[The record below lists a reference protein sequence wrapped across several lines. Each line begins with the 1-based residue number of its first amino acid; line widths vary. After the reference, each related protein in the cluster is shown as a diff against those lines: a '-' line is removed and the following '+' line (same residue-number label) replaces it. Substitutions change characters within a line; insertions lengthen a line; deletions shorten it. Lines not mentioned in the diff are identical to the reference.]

1 VTLPE
6 QTQHEATAFTGTDA
20 PGGFGDPGER
30 EPLADARVRPLLE
43 RYASAAGAQL
53 IDVSDGLVELVIPP
67 ADRAA
72 FRDRER
78 IRIAF
83 TVEALELDPD
93 AEIAV
98 LGSALLEQLVAA
110 IRQRGSRVSHG
121 LVPRDLSPSPEA
133 AVLRSPVTNGRAGAA
148 TVDVGRHRM
157 VRLLAR
163 VVVRA
168 GSTVEEHLVESGYF
182 DATTGARVAE
192 AVAARCV
199 ALISADDGTPRSD
212 VRVDTNDEFPLHPS
226 RPIDELVSLALAD
239 LRVGLE
245 PRVLQM
251 REAAQL
257 ALQTEL
263 RRIDGYYTSLL
274 HDAGGRGTDV
284 PDANTRRVY
293 EAEHARRRTEEE
305 RRHQVRA
312 VVHPVQLTECEVIVQ
327 RAQWVLIATN
337 GHRGRLAAQRALVG
351 DGAWAITC
359 PQCGTASPTSLS
371 VCKADH
377 VACAN
382 CARTCGVCSEV
393 FCWDHGI
400 AACHV
405 DGRPTCQDHA
415 RTCTSC
421 REPYCTGHEER
432 CTDGDH
438 PVCTACMDDCAI
450 CGRRVCRSH
459 ATVTTATA
467 PHGARH
473 LCHDCVRYCEGG
485 TNEPVGCDEVTRCA
499 SCDHWVC
506 NAHRA
511 TCAVDGHVHCSKHLR
526 RTDGSRRLA
535 CESHRAVCALERGA
549 ILASDEVVPCAEC
562 GRSACTSHS
571 HTCCEDGRVFCTEHS
586 VPLQDKRGAYA
597 CRAHH
602 AVCHIDGQAY
612 SLGEAI
618 PCPVCN
624 GKVCSRH
631 RRRCEWCGRE
641 VCMDEFN
648 AAKRQCRTCLR
659 LAPTTEPSDSVL
671 AAAITFLGNRPTPK
685 SWQTA
690 RDAWH
695 TVVELDLGWT
705 KRVVFVVPHGDNRPT
720 GGRSHSVLGSKP
732 LAV

>member
-1 VTLPE
+1 MTIPE
-6 QTQHEATAFTGTDA
+6 QTRLETTPLAGTLT
-20 PGGFGDPGER
+20 PEGFRDPGER

-43 RYASAAGAQL
+43 RYASAAGAQV
-53 IDVSDGLVELVIPP
+53 IDVSHGLVELVVPP

-98 LGSALLEQLVAA
+98 VGSALLEQLVAA
-110 IRQRGSRVSHG
+110 IRLRGSRVSYG
-121 LVPRDLSPSPEA
+121 LVPSDLPQSPEA
-133 AVLRSPVTNGRAGAA
+133 AMLRTSVANGRAGIAR
-148 TVDVGRHRM
+148 VDVGRHRM

-163 VVVRA
+163 VIVRA
-168 GSTVEEHLVESGYF
+168 GSAVEEHLVESGF
-182 DATTGARVAE
+182 LDASTGARVAD
-192 AVAARCV
+192 AVAARCAAV
-199 ALISADDGTPRSD
+199 ISDDGGEPRSAAVEPGD
-212 VRVDTNDEFPLHPS
+212 QLPLHPG

-239 LRVGLE
+239 LRAVLE
-245 PRVLQM
+245 PRVLHLRQ
-251 REAAQL
+251 AAQL

-293 EAEHARRRTEEE
+293 EAEHARRRAEEE

-312 VVHPVQLTECEVIVQ
+312 VVHPVQLTECEVVVQ
-327 RAQWVLIATN
+327 LAQWELIATN

-351 DGAWAITC
+351 DGAWAIAC
-359 PQCGTASPTSLS
+359 PQCGTASPATLS
-371 VCKADH
+371 VCKSDH
-377 VACAN
+377 VACAT
-382 CARTCGVCSEV
+382 CARVCGVCSEV

-405 DGRPTCQDHA
+405 DGHPTCQEHA

-432 CTDGDH
+432 CADGEH
-438 PVCTACMDDCAI
+438 SVCTACIDDCAI

-467 PHGARH
+467 PRGARY

-485 TNEPVGCDEVTRCA
+485 ANEPVGCDEVTRCA

-506 NAHRA
+506 DAHRA

-526 RTDGSRRLA
+526 RTDGSRRLV
-535 CESHRAVCALERGA
+535 CESHRASCALEPAA
-549 ILASDEVVPCAEC
+549 ILASDEVTPCADC
-562 GRSACTSHS
+562 GRTACNSHS
-571 HTCCEDGRVFCTEHS
+571 HTCCEDGRSFCTEHS
-586 VPLQDKRGAYA
+586 VPLRDKHGSYA

-602 AVCHIDGQAY
+602 AVCHVDGQTY
-612 SLGEAI
+612 SLGEAT

-631 RRRCEWCGRE
+631 RRQCAWCGRE
-641 VCMDEFN
+641 VCTDDFD
-648 AAKRQCRTCLR
+648 AAKRQCRTCLH
-659 LAPTTEPSDSVL
+659 LAPTSEPSDSVL
-671 AAAITFLGNRPTPK
+671 AAAVTILGSRPTPK
-685 SWQTA
+685 NWKTA

-695 TVVELDLGWT
+695 TVVEMDMGWT
-705 KRVVFVVPHGDNRPT
+705 KRVVFVVPHGDTRAT
-720 GGRSHSVLGSKP
+720 GGRSHSVLGSKS